1 MPTEHSVSGFV
12 IWWFPFYYFSVE
24 TIPPLLE
31 GGKEEKHPG
40 IRVLPGTIQSPPPV
54 PPQCFGKNKQGI
66 LVCLYMSHA
75 RQASA
80 LRSVPA
86 DRVDSL
92 FPTPSLTAPIG
103 DFW

>member
-40 IRVLPGTIQSPPPV
+40 IRVLPGTIQSPPPRAPPMLWEEQTRYFGVSVHV
-54 PPQCFGKNKQGI
+54 PCSSGLCP
-66 LVCLYMSHA
+66 
-75 RQASA
+75 A
-80 LRSVPA
+80 LGS
-86 DRVDSL
+86 S
-92 FPTPSLTAPIG
+92 
-103 DFW
+103 